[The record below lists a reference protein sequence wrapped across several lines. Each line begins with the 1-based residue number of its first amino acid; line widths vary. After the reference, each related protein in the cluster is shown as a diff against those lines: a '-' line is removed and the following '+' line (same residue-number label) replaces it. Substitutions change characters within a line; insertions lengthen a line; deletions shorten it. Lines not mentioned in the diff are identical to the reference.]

1 MRHLYT
7 LRAVG
12 RRAAALALSAV
23 LAVACI
29 SLAPLGPASAQDES
43 PDTASQSDAPE
54 IKTVRVGWLLGNQG
68 FQNGMPDEY
77 MSGWGYE
84 YLQTLSYY
92 TPGWKYEYVPGTF
105 PELIQKLEDG
115 EIDLMPNISY
125 TPERA
130 EKLLFSSNPQG
141 VEHYYIFA
149 KPTNDALG
157 AGDPAALNGMTIG
170 VNPDVMQTEVGK
182 QWIEDQSISCDYRYY
197 SSGNALFDAL
207 STGEVDAII
216 MNDTISSADAMP
228 VFSVGESNYFFAV
241 PKSRQDLM
249 DDINTAMSM
258 LRSTNP
264 RYNDEVKTRY
274 SARNSGS
281 SALNGLESAWL
292 ADHGNT
298 ITFGYLD
305 NLLPFSNQGE
315 DGQIEG
321 SLSALVSTLEEQYGI
336 TVNAVPFES
345 NEDLT
350 NALRD
355 GTVDVAMP
363 INMDY
368 WLAEQAG
375 FIQSSAVSTTSLVAI
390 YTGGNL
396 DDALKNIAF
405 HDRSLLDSS
414 DLHVHYPE
422 ATITQYPDAH
432 ACIDAIKAGKATCM
446 IMTVTGL
453 DTLRD
458 EVDLGNLV
466 TAEMPKS
473 IELACWLRQGDA
485 QLLSIVNKGIV
496 SAADDIAAS
505 AYSHYSYSDE
515 QSEFA
520 QFVAHNRVAI
530 LTGIGALLVGVIA
543 ILVWALHSAREA
555 QRRAQEASAA
565 KTAFLS
571 RMSHDIRTP
580 LNGILGLI
588 ELEEL
593 CEDDVD
599 AARENRAKARI
610 AANHLLSLINDI
622 LEMGRIENGKLT
634 LEHVPFNL
642 EELCNDAIVLCK
654 LRASDR
660 NITMQ
665 DQSAHPLCNP
675 HVMGSP
681 THVRQ
686 IIINLLD
693 NSIKYNKDG

>member
-1 MRHLYT
+1 MKHSYT

-12 RRAAALALSAV
+12 RRAVALALSAV
-23 LAVACI
+23 LAVTCV
-29 SLAPLGPASAQDES
+29 SLAPLGPASAQEES
-43 PDTASQSDAPE
+43 PDTASQSHAPE
-54 IKTVRVGWLLGNQG
+54 IKTVRVGWLLNNQG
-68 FQNGMPDEY
+68 FQNGMPGEY

-149 KPTNDALG
+149 KPTNNALG

-170 VNPDVMQTEVGK
+170 VNSDVMQTEVGK
-182 QWIEDQSISCDYRYY
+182 QWIENQGISCDYRYY
-197 SSGNALFDAL
+197 SSDNALFDAL
-207 STGEVDAII
+207 SSGEVDAII

-249 DDINTAMSM
+249 DDINTSMAM

-281 SALNGLESAWL
+281 SALNGPESAWL

-321 SLSALVSTLEEQYGI
+321 SLSALVSTLEKQYGI

-355 GTVDVAMP
+355 SSIDVAMP

-368 WLAEQAG
+368 WIAEQAG
-375 FIQSSAVSTTSLVAI
+375 FIQSSAVTTTSLVAI

-414 DLHVHYPE
+414 DLHVRYPE

-453 DTLRD
+453 DTLRN

-473 IELACWLRQGDA
+473 TGLACWMRQGDA

-505 AYSHYSYSDE
+505 AYSHYSYSDG

-520 QFVAHNRVAI
+520 QFVEHNCVAI
-530 LTGIGALLVGVIA
+530 LAGIGALLVDVIA
-543 ILVWALHSAREA
+543 ILA
-555 QRRAQEASAA
+555 
-565 KTAFLS
+565 
-571 RMSHDIRTP
+571 
-580 LNGILGLI
+580 
-588 ELEEL
+588 
-593 CEDDVD
+593 
-599 AARENRAKARI
+599 
-610 AANHLLSLINDI
+610 
-622 LEMGRIENGKLT
+622 
-634 LEHVPFNL
+634 
-642 EELCNDAIVLCK
+642 
-654 LRASDR
+654 
-660 NITMQ
+660 
-665 DQSAHPLCNP
+665 
-675 HVMGSP
+675 
-681 THVRQ
+681 
-686 IIINLLD
+686 
-693 NSIKYNKDG
+693 

>member
-1 MRHLYT
+1 MKQLYT

-23 LAVACI
+23 LAVTCV
-29 SLAPLGPASAQDES
+29 SLAPLGPASAQEES

-105 PELIQKLEDG
+105 PELIQKLKDG

-141 VEHYYIFA
+141 EEHYYIFA

-182 QWIEDQSISCDYRYY
+182 QWIEAQGISCDYRYY

-207 STGEVDAII
+207 SSGEVDAII

-249 DDINTAMSM
+249 DDINTAISM

-305 NLLPFSNQGE
+305 NLLPFSNQGGGRA
-315 DGQIEG
+315 DRRLAFRPGQHAGRTIRHHGERRAVRVKRG
-321 SLSALVSTLEEQYGI
+321 SYQCAARRHRG
-336 TVNAVPFES
+336 
-345 NEDLT
+345 
-350 NALRD
+350 R
-355 GTVDVAMP
+355 G
-363 INMDY
+363 
-368 WLAEQAG
+368 
-375 FIQSSAVSTTSLVAI
+375 
-390 YTGGNL
+390 
-396 DDALKNIAF
+396 
-405 HDRSLLDSS
+405 H
-414 DLHVHYPE
+414 
-422 ATITQYPDAH
+422 AH
-432 ACIDAIKAGKATCM
+432 QH
-446 IMTVTGL
+446 GL
-453 DTLRD
+453 
-458 EVDLGNLV
+458 
-466 TAEMPKS
+466 
-473 IELACWLRQGDA
+473 LACRAGGVHPVVSSIHHLACGHLHGRQ
-485 QLLSIVNKGIV
+485 
-496 SAADDIAAS
+496 
-505 AYSHYSYSDE
+505 
-515 QSEFA
+515 
-520 QFVAHNRVAI
+520 
-530 LTGIGALLVGVIA
+530 
-543 ILVWALHSAREA
+543 
-555 QRRAQEASAA
+555 
-565 KTAFLS
+565 
-571 RMSHDIRTP
+571 P
-580 LNGILGLI
+580 
-588 ELEEL
+588 
-593 CEDDVD
+593 
-599 AARENRAKARI
+599 
-610 AANHLLSLINDI
+610 
-622 LEMGRIENGKLT
+622 
-634 LEHVPFNL
+634 
-642 EELCNDAIVLCK
+642 
-654 LRASDR
+654 
-660 NITMQ
+660 
-665 DQSAHPLCNP
+665 
-675 HVMGSP
+675 
-681 THVRQ
+681 
-686 IIINLLD
+686 
-693 NSIKYNKDG
+693 